1 MNSNPL
7 SLIMVTAL
15 CLNLTAC
22 EEPADISQGE
32 VAARIGS
39 ETITVGVLDHA
50 MSRLGSLNE
59 ADRQTVR
66 GQVLDALIDQRLVE
80 KAARSAGLDKEP
92 GVAMALDQVQRQVL
106 FDAYMERIYK
116 DMPKPSEKEI
126 EEYYRAHP
134 ELFSARKLYQIQEI
148 ELRMAA
154 TRVAEVENQL
164 KQGNDLSVFSDWLNE
179 QNIEHKSG
187 VGIKP
192 AEQIPEAVLA
202 HIKGMEAGQ
211 VTVLATGPDSISVL
225 KLQASQLK
233 PVSLQQARP
242 AIERIV
248 ENSKRKTL
256 LGTEINR
263 LRGMGKIEY
272 AKGFEPAAPGFK
284 AQVPANAP

>member
-1 MNSNPL
+1 MNRNPL

-22 EEPADISQGE
+22 EEPADVSQGE
-32 VAARIGS
+32 VAAKIGS

-59 ADRQTVR
+59 ADRQAVR

-116 DMPKPSEKEI
+116 DMPKPSEQEI

-154 TRVAEVENQL
+154 ARVAEVENKL
-164 KQGNDLSVFSDWLNE
+164 RQGNDLGVFSDWLQE
-179 QNIEHKSG
+179 QKIEHKSG

-202 HIKGMEAGQ
+202 HIKDMEAGQ

-233 PVSLQQARP
+233 PVSLEQARP

-248 ENSKRKTL
+248 ENGKRKTL

-263 LRGMGKIEY
+263 LRGLGEIEY
-272 AKGFEPAAPGFK
+272 AKGFEPAVPGFK
-284 AQVPANAP
+284 AQVPVNAP